1 MAETNRI
8 EYKQE
13 LTDGLEKEVV
23 AFLNYHEGGV
33 LYIGIDKRGKAI
45 GVADSDGDMLKIKDR
60 LKTNIAPS
68 CMGLFDVISETKN
81 GKDIIKIIIASGSE
95 KPYYIKK
102 QGMSERGC
110 FIRIGTAAEP
120 MPNKMIEELFAKR
133 TRNSISK
140 IKSNKQDLKF
150 EQLKIYYDETGI
162 KLNTRFAANLELL
175 TEKGD
180 FNYAAYLMADKNSTS
195 IKVAKYKG
203 TTRVNLVE
211 SNEYGNCSIVKA
223 TKQVLDKIDLE
234 NKTITKITS
243 KERGNK
249 RLWDAIALREAVI
262 NAFVHNDYTAEVP
275 PKFEIFD
282 DRIEITSAGGLPEG
296 LSKDEFFEGY
306 SVPRNKEIMRIYKD
320 LNLVEHLGSG
330 VPRIL
335 ESYPKDCFKFSANF
349 LRMTFLSAA
358 PVSDL
363 VGDQANDLATDLV
376 TDLVSKESI
385 NKAVKRFKE
394 FPISSEELNRLAKS
408 IADIFFIKPTDKQI
422 NKYIKEAY
430 SLTEEQLKIL
440 AFTQSPKSNKEIQED
455 CLGLK
460 KHNDNFKKHIEPLLE
475 MKAIARTLP
484 KVPNSPLQKYFTT
497 PAGGVM
503 KYIIDNKIGYE

>member
-1 MAETNRI
+1 MNETNRI

-13 LTDGLEKEVV
+13 LNEGLEKEVI

-33 LYIGIDKRGKAI
+33 IYIGIDKKGKAV
-45 GVADSDGDMLKIKDR
+45 GVADPDVDMLKIKDR

-68 CMGLFDVISETKN
+68 CMGLFDVISETKS
-81 GKDIIKIIIASGSE
+81 GKDIIKITVASGSE
-95 KPYYIKK
+95 KPYHIKR

-120 MPNKMIEELFAKR
+120 MPQKMIDELFAKR

-162 KLNTRFAANLELL
+162 KLNTKFAANLELL

-180 FNYAAYLMADKNSTS
+180 YNYAAYLMADKNSTS

-203 TTRVNLVE
+203 TTRVNLIE

-262 NAFVHNDYTAEVP
+262 NAFVHNDYTSEVP
-275 PKFEIFD
+275 PKFEIFA

-335 ESYPKDCFKFSANF
+335 ESYSKDCFKFSANF
-349 LRMTFLSAA
+349 LRMTFPSAA

-363 VGDQANDLATDLV
+363 VGDQANDLV
-376 TDLVSKESI
+376 TDQANE
-385 NKAVKRFKE
+385 N
-394 FPISSEELNRLAKS
+394 
-408 IADIFFIKPTDKQI
+408 DG
-422 NKYIKEAY
+422 
-430 SLTEEQLKIL
+430 
-440 AFTQSPKSNKEIQED
+440 KSNETKGGAIGGAIGSAIGGAIDDLTPRQKEVFDMIV
-455 CLGLK
+455 
-460 KHNDNFKKHIEPLLE
+460 N
-475 MKAIARTLP
+475 
-484 KVPNSPLQKYFTT
+484 
-497 PAGGVM
+497 
-503 KYIIDNKIGYE
+503 DNKISYRAIAEQMKINESAVLKHVDQLKAKGYIVRVGGTRGYWKFRNKK

>member
-1 MAETNRI
+1 MTESNRI

-13 LTDGLEKEVV
+13 LTDGLEKEVI
-23 AFLNYHEGGV
+23 AFLNYHEGGM
-33 LYIGIDKRGKAI
+33 LYIGIDKKGKAI
-45 GVADSDGDMLKIKDR
+45 GVADPDGDMLKIKDR
-60 LKTNIAPS
+60 LKNNISPS

-120 MPNKMIEELFAKR
+120 MSNKMIDELFAKR

-162 KLNTRFAANLELL
+162 KLNAKFAANLELL

-180 FNYAAYLMADKNSTS
+180 YNYVAYLMADKNSTS

-203 TTRVNLVE
+203 INRVNLIE
-211 SNEYGNCSIVKA
+211 SNEYGYCSIVKA
-223 TKQVLDKIDLE
+223 TKQVLDKIELE

-243 KERGNK
+243 KERQNK
-249 RLWDAIALREAVI
+249 RLWDAVALREAII
-262 NAFVHNDYTAEVP
+262 NAIVHNDYTAEVP
-275 PKFEIFD
+275 PKFEVFD

-296 LSKDEFFEGY
+296 LSKDEFFEGF

-330 VPRIL
+330 VPRML
-335 ESYPKDCFKFSANF
+335 ESYSKDCFKFTPNF
-349 LRMTFLSAA
+349 LRMTFPSAA
-358 PVSDL
+358 PIGDL
-363 VGDQANDLATDLV
+363 VDTPQVTLQVTPQVDLQVAPQVHKLIRVMNKELSRTEIQLKLKLSDRKNLNKNYLLPALQHGLISM
-376 TDLVSKESI
+376 TIPDKPNSSK
-385 NKAVKRFKE
+385 
-394 FPISSEELNRLAKS
+394 
-408 IADIFFIKPTDKQI
+408 Q
-422 NKYIKEAY
+422 KYR
-430 SLTEEQLKIL
+430 LTEKGSSLKNAL
-440 AFTQSPKSNKEIQED
+440 D
-455 CLGLK
+455 Y
-460 KHNDNFKKHIEPLLE
+460 LE
-475 MKAIARTLP
+475 KP
-484 KVPNSPLQKYFTT
+484 
-497 PAGGVM
+497 G
-503 KYIIDNKIGYE
+503 KISK